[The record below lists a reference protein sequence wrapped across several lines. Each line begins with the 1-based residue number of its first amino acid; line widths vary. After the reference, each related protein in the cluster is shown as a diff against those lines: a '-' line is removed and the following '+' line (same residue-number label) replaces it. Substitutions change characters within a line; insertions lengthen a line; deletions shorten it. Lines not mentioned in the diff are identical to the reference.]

1 MKARSIISCIV
12 LLVAVACQ
20 NSGVEQADQFLAN
33 TKIGI
38 VETQDPIIKGLL
50 DSYPSA
56 ESLSAKNVFGNA
68 DVKSLTQSDVSKLS
82 FTKLSFYELDADAF
96 VANILEEPK
105 VMDYAKIPENMVLLC
120 AKQGDT
126 PVFINDMF
134 LKDGKWRRGIRCIDV
149 DLVPKLD
156 ACIEQSGAKNCALL
170 FIKGAWYLACEQNG
184 EAMFYW
190 CGGDMPCYDES
201 EMRQIIVSIKNRVEK
216 DKKAFESWDAKKAV
230 Q

>member
-33 TKIGI
+33 TEIGI

-82 FTKLSFYELDADAF
+82 FTKLSFYELDADAMLRAGAMF
-96 VANILEEPK
+96 VI
-105 VMDYAKIPENMVLLC
+105 
-120 AKQGDT
+120 
-126 PVFINDMF
+126 F
-134 LKDGKWRRGIRCIDV
+134 
-149 DLVPKLD
+149 
-156 ACIEQSGAKNCALL
+156 
-170 FIKGAWYLACEQNG
+170 LACYFPYLSLSNVTVIILP
-184 EAMFYW
+184 AVVMFIAA
-190 CGGDMPCYDES
+190 GIGIIAES
-201 EMRQIIVSIKNRVEK
+201 RIRRRK
-216 DKKAFESWDAKKAV
+216 
-230 Q
+230 